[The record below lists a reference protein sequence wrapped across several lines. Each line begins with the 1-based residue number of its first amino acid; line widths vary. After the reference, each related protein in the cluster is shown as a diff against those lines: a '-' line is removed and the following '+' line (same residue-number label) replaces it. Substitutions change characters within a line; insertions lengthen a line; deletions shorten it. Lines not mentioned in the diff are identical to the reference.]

1 MWSIIIKTN
10 LRGFAIIG
18 VFTMIK
24 NVVFDMDGT
33 ILNTIDDLYNSVN
46 FALNSCGHPLRNM
59 QEVLSFVGNGVQ
71 KLIERALP
79 VGYTAEQFD
88 ECFKIFMEH
97 YNQHK
102 NDNTAPYDGVLELM
116 SRLSDK
122 GIKMSV
128 VSNKFDAGVKELANN
143 LFGGYLPVAIGESEQ
158 VKPKP
163 NPSGVW
169 MALDLMG
176 AKKEESV
183 YIGDSEVDFETAK
196 NSGLTFV
203 AVTWGFRSREL
214 HERLGAKYIA
224 DTPLEIV
231 DILEKIK

>member
-1 MWSIIIKTN
+1 
-10 LRGFAIIG
+10 
-18 VFTMIK
+18 MIK

-33 ILNTIDDLYNSVN
+33 ILNTIDDLHGSVN
-46 FALNSCGHPLRNM
+46 YALCKCGFAERSM
-59 QEVLSFVGNGVQ
+59 QEVLSFVGNGVK

-79 VGYTAEQFD
+79 CGYSEEQFD
-88 ECFKIFMEH
+88 KCFKIFMEH
-97 YNQHK
+97 YNLHK
-102 NDNTAPYDGVLELM
+102 NDNTAPYDGILELM
-116 SRLSDK
+116 DRLSAK

-128 VSNKFDAGVKELANN
+128 VSNKFDAGVKELANK
-143 LFGGYLPVAIGESEQ
+143 LFAGVLPVAIGESEK

-163 NPSGVW
+163 DPSGVW
-169 MALDLMG
+169 LALKLMD

-203 AVTWGFRSREL
+203 AVTWGFRPRTL
-214 HERLGAKYIA
+214 HETLGAKYIA

-231 DILEKIK
+231 DILDKIK

>member
-1 MWSIIIKTN
+1 
-10 LRGFAIIG
+10 
-18 VFTMIK
+18 MIK

-33 ILNTIDDLYNSVN
+33 ILNTIDDLFNSVN
-46 FALNSCGHPLRNM
+46 FALKSCGHPLRSM

-79 VGYTAEQFD
+79 VGFTQVQFED
-88 ECFKIFMEH
+88 CFKIFMEY
-97 YNQHK
+97 YNEHK
-102 NDNTAPYDGVLELM
+102 NDNTAPYDGILELM
-116 SRLSDK
+116 SQLQKK

-128 VSNKFDAGVKELANN
+128 VSNKFDAGVKELASK
-143 LFGGYLPVAIGESEQ
+143 LFAGFLPVAIGESKE

-169 MALDLMG
+169 LALDLMG

-203 AVTWGFRSREL
+203 AVTWGFRPREL

-224 DTPLEIV
+224 DTPLEV
-231 DILEKIK
+231 VNILDKI